1 MPGDLRWSWCNN
13 NRNKVHN
20 KCNVFESSWNSYP
33 PLAPGKLSSMK
44 LVPGAKKIGDP
55 AVLREQTKQW
65 RTSLVVQWLILC
77 VSTAGGL
84 GLIPSWRSSACLAVW
99 PKRGGETMETSCP
112 KELWIPKDQVELS
125 KICLI
130 TVWINRKTISNRT
143 LNHFLSLVEVICNMV
158 THLHFGVFND
168 ILLKA
173 LNLRR

>member
-1 MPGDLRWSWCNN
+1 MLYPFTMLRNPCRAGVPNLQNLMPGDLRWSWCNN

-130 TVWINRKTISNRT
+130 FWSWCVS
-143 LNHFLSLVEVICNMV
+143 LPFL
-158 THLHFGVFND
+158 FVF
-168 ILLKA
+168 LLYVLFYK
-173 LNLRR
+173 